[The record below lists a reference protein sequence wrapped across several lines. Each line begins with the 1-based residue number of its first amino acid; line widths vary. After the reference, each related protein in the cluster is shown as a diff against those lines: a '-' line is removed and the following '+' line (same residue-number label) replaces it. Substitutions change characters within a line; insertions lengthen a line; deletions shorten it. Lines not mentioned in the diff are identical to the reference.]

1 MLTKDQA
8 ERIEREAYLPEHLPD
23 YVCAISGA
31 EPFCFENYLVYVREG
46 VLIFIGYPLGAPF
59 DLNPLEG
66 KLSEAVRQCKPGLVS
81 LIAPALPASLGKDQ
95 LPSDQY
101 YRLDLKTVI
110 LSPKTRNMLRR
121 AGRELTVQTSRR
133 FGPEHGRLVED
144 FLRRRPVDEA
154 TRSIFAGIDRYLD
167 ASRSARIFEA
177 RNGAGELVA
186 FDVAEFRPRDYAFY
200 MFNVTAA
207 DRYVPGAS
215 DLLLARVIEQAVA
228 EGKKFVN
235 LGLGINPGVA
245 AFKTKWGGVPF
256 LPHTFHQY
264 HPAGKGLLEMLLRW
278 LKNKA

>member
-1 MLTKDQA
+1 MINAAQEA
-8 ERIEREAYLPEHLPD
+8 HIERHAYLPEHVPA
-23 YVCAISGA
+23 YVTAISRTEAFLFGDFLA
-31 EPFCFENYLVYVREG
+31 YAGKGL
-46 VLIFIGYPLGAPF
+46 LIFIGYPLGAPF

-66 KLSEAVRQCKPGLVS
+66 GLAEAVRQCKPGLVS
-81 LIAPALPASLGKDQ
+81 LIAPALPASLGKNH
-95 LPSDQY
+95 LPSDRY
-101 YRLDLKTVI
+101 FRLDLKAVV
-110 LSPKTRNMLRR
+110 LSLKTRNMLRR
-121 AGRELTVQTSRR
+121 AGRELTVETSRR
-133 FGPEHGRLVED
+133 FGPEHGRLIED

-186 FDVAEFRPRDYAFY
+186 FDIAEFRSRDYAFY

-215 DLLLARVIEQAVA
+215 DLLLARVMDQAIA
-228 EGKKFVN
+228 EGKKFIN

-256 LPHTFHQY
+256 LPHIFHQY
-264 HPAGKGLLEMLLRW
+264 HPAGKGLLEMLLRR
-278 LKNKA
+278 L